1 MSEIKSQI
9 FLWDSPE
16 KLSFKVSK
24 NETILFWQQ
33 FTIDDD
39 ENIFSVPDLID
50 KDSDYLRA
58 KYLKWISKLGQTK
71 VDSKTFIE
79 ILKIRKNFS
88 AWWMSLI
95 VEKSNF
101 AKSTYIDEIIRLM
114 LLDKLIKKN
123 SVSKIIIYSSNNKLI
138 NVLKNYCKIK
148 RIIFKSIKLKSQK
161 AKSKESFFKNLFYF
175 LPHSTRALI
184 WLIYKYF
191 YTLPLRKV
199 GVEKWKKNNVGNIFV
214 SYLFN
219 MKGSDCQN
227 FLNSSYWGNLPE
239 KLFNAGEGTS
249 WIHLFVKDKY
259 IKNPLEAANLIN
271 RLNKNNKL
279 QNHVTL
285 FSFMKFRVIRKVFF
299 DWIKLNIS
307 FRKIKFNR
315 NFPLLDD
322 FDLKDYYLNDFL
334 DSFVGQTS
342 IDNLLMLHLF
352 NEAFNTLDK
361 KNTVTYLLE
370 NQGWEIAMLG
380 VCNSLNLNKVIGFS
394 HASTRYWDLRLFHDK
409 KEYFKASKLKLPLPD
424 YLAVNSSNAHEVYI
438 NMGYP
443 SKKIKN
449 VESLRHLYLNRL
461 LKNKKQVNKKDFFTI
476 LILGD
481 YLEKNTFY
489 QLELL
494 NNLPNNAIKKV
505 NLIFKSHPACNI
517 DLKLFKNLNIT
528 KANKPIFQL
537 LPESDAAYCSSFT
550 SASIDAY
557 SFGLPVIIPL
567 DPKTIN
573 LSPLKDFKYVNFIR
587 NARDLEKVIIKLS
600 SKNNFSP
607 SQRCIFNLSLDLNSW
622 YSLLNENA
630 TFC

>member
-9 FLWDSPE
+9 FLWDSSE
-16 KLSFKVSK
+16 KVSFRVSK
-24 NETILFWQQ
+24 NKTILFWQQ
-33 FTIDDD
+33 FTFDD
-39 ENIFSVPDLID
+39 EKNTFSIPDLID
-50 KDSDYLRA
+50 KDSYYLRA
-58 KYLKWISKLGQTK
+58 KYLKWISKLGETR

-101 AKSTYIDEIIRLM
+101 AKSKYIDEIIRLM

-123 SVSKIIIYSSNNKLI
+123 SVSKIIIYSSNKKLI

-148 RIIFKSIKLKSQK
+148 KIIFKSIKLKSQK
-161 AKSKESFFKNLFYF
+161 SKPRESFFKNLFYL
-175 LPHSTRALI
+175 LPHSIRALI

-191 YTLPLRKV
+191 YTLPLQKV
-199 GVEKWKKNNVGNIFV
+199 GVKKWNKNNLGNIFV

-219 MKGSDCQN
+219 MKESDCQN

-239 KLFNAGEGTS
+239 MLFNAGEVTS

-259 IKNPLEAANLIN
+259 VKKPLEAANLIN
-271 RLNKNNKL
+271 QLNKNNKL

-285 FSFMKFRVIRKVFF
+285 FSFMKFRVIIKVFI

-307 FRKIKFNR
+307 FRKINFKK

-322 FDLKDYYLNDFL
+322 FDLKDYYWNDFL

-342 IDNLLMLHLF
+342 IDNLLMLNLF
-352 NEAFNTLDK
+352 NEAFNKLDK

-370 NQGWEIAMLG
+370 NQGWEIALLG

-394 HASTRYWDLRLFHDK
+394 HASTRYWDLRLFYDK

-424 YLAVNSSNAHEVYI
+424 YLAVNSSNSYEAYI

-443 SKKIKN
+443 QKKIKN

-461 LKNKKQVNKKDFFTI
+461 LKNKKQFDKKDFFTI

-494 NNLPNNAIKKV
+494 NNLPNKSIKKV

-517 DLKLFKNLNIT
+517 DLKLFKNLNIE
-528 KANKPIFQL
+528 KANKSIFQL
-537 LPESDAAYCSSFT
+537 LPEADAAYCSSFT

-567 DPKTIN
+567 DPKIIN

-587 NARDLEKVIIKLS
+587 NTRDLENVIIKLS
-600 SKNNFSP
+600 SKNNFSA
-607 SQRCIFNLSLDLNSW
+607 SQRCIFNLSQDLNCWRSI
-622 YSLLNENA
+622 LKENNSS
-630 TFC
+630 C